1 MEKAENRLEEWMG
14 EHGPAVLG
22 LARRMLRDKYAAE
35 DVFQATFIKAY
46 CHTLPFRDGNH
57 TRAWLLR
64 VAANDCRS
72 RMRSPWHRRVSFI
85 DNLSGPRQDNST
97 TANALQEALRRL
109 KPHYRDV
116 VWMYYYA
123 GYDTNEIAEIA
134 GLPPATV
141 RTRLARA
148 RTLLKGM
155 LDRGERFEEI

>member
-1 MEKAENRLEEWMG
+1 MEIAANRLEEWMG
-14 EHGPAVLG
+14 AHGPAVLG

-35 DVFQATFIKAY
+35 DVFQTTFTKAY
-46 CHTLPFRDGNH
+46 CRTLPFRDDNH

-64 VAANDCRS
+64 VAANDCLS
-72 RMRSPWHRRVSFI
+72 RMRSPWRRKVSLTESLPGQTPG
-85 DNLSGPRQDNST
+85 DTSAVDLE
-97 TANALQEALRRL
+97 EALRRL
-109 KPHYRDV
+109 PQHYHDA

-148 RTLLKGM
+148 RGLLKGM
-155 LDRGERFEEI
+155 LDRGERFEEF